1 MTVGLPIQRRAVGE
15 APIWVGEPRV
25 APVRG
30 SGSNG
35 SKIPPPMGSLAALL
49 GDSPAMKGLRERAA
63 RLLQHPSDR
72 GRLPLVLLQ
81 GETGTG
87 KGLLAQALHDASPR
101 ATQPFVAENCA
112 AIPVTLLE
120 AKLFGYERGAFTG
133 AREPKA
139 GLFQAAN
146 RGTLFLDEV
155 GDLPLE
161 LQAKLLKVLEDRAVR
176 RLGAT
181 RTEPV
186 DVWIISA
193 SNADLEAAVRERRF
207 REDLYFRLAV
217 YPLRMPP
224 LRERGNDVIL
234 LAEHFLARHCAEYGL
249 PAKAL
254 SPDARAALLAHPW
267 RGNVRELDEHD
278 GARGPLGRRP
288 GRDGCPAGPLPRP
301 RRPRRGAGRAA
312 GAESAAGRH
321 DRRGRAGAAP
331 PSARRMLLERDGRG
345 AASRYLPRHAALP
358 DREAPAP
365 SRGPSPAARADAP
378 RRVRGGPASGAHA
391 RRSPRI
397 RRPRWSAGRSVTSRS
412 SAP

>member
-1 MTVGLPIQRRAVGE
+1 MTVGLPIQRRTVGE

-217 YPLRMPP
+217 FPLRMPP

-267 RGNVRELDEHD
+267 RGNVRELTNTMERD
-278 GARGPLGRRP
+278 GPLGRRP
-288 GRDGCPAGPLPRP
+288 GRDGGPAGPLPG
-301 RRPRRGAGRAA
+301 RRRSCRRAGRAA
-312 GAESAAGRH
+312 DAESARW
-321 DRRGRAGAAP
+321 
-331 PSARRMLLERDGRG
+331 
-345 AASRYLPRHAALP
+345 
-358 DREAPAP
+358 
-365 SRGPSPAARADAP
+365 AP
-378 RRVRGGPASGAHA
+378 RSTRSSGSSSSKRSTNASG
-391 RRSPRI
+391 
-397 RRPRWSAGRSVTSRS
+397 T
-412 SAP
+412 